1 MPRRLTAKEI
11 ISVLSE
17 NGFCL
22 IGQKGSHQKWQNA
35 EIGAVTIVPCCPLQP
50 FMFPLMIMQQH
61 SLCLERALK
70 CLIKR
75 TGRIVLGF

>member
-35 EIGAVTIVPCCPLQP
+35 ETGAVTIIPCHGNNQIPIGTIYSIIRASKLDK
-50 FMFPLMIMQQH
+50 
-61 SLCLERALK
+61 SLF
-70 CLIKR
+70 
-75 TGRIVLGF
+75 GF

>member
-35 EIGAVTIVPCCPLQP
+35 KTGAVTIVPCHGNNQIP
-50 FMFPLMIMQQH
+50 IGTIY
-61 SLCLERALK
+61 SIIRASKLD
-70 CLIKR
+70 KR
-75 TGRIVLGF
+75 LFGF